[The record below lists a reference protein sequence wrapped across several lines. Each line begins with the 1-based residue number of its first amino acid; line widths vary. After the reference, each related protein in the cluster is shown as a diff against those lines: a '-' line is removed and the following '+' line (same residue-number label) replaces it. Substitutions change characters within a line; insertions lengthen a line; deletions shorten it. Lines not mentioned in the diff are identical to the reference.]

1 MVFVVADDELF
12 ECWGWEGGG
21 FAARAEA
28 LPSLADGAVDV
39 DEDEVR
45 SAGEDV
51 DALLVVDGGC
61 NEVLLPVLGGEVQE
75 VGGRGEG
82 LGCWAGGR

>member
-12 ECWGWEGGG
+12 ECWGWEGSG

-39 DEDEVR
+39 DEDEMG
-45 SAGEDV
+45 SAREDI
-51 DALLVVDGGC
+51 DTLLVVDGGRDK
-61 NEVLLPVLGGEVQE
+61 VLLPVLSGEVQE